1 MHRSRFRTG
10 ADFYKPA
17 LRAHSAAVPDTGHTE
32 TEENTPGWKPIRGCS
47 AFQRGNG
54 EDLRFTECRTD
65 PGSFLV
71 ALLAAQEGHA
81 GKTGSGEGR
90 ERQPQGGHIAGLG
103 NVGQRHVG
111 IFQIGTGDI
120 RGGSILIGD
129 VGTGDVGGGGILI
142 GDVGAAVIIVVV
154 IITAATAKNST
165 QLSPSVSNPR

>member
-1 MHRSRFRTG
+1 MFCLSTG
-10 ADFYKPA
+10 EWGG
-17 LRAHSAAVPDTGHTE
+17 SAVHGVPHQ
-32 TEENTPGWKPIRGCS
+32 I
-47 AFQRGNG
+47 
-54 EDLRFTECRTD
+54 

-129 VGTGDVGGGGILI
+129 VGTGDVGTGDIGGGGILI
-142 GDVGAAVIIVVV
+142 GDVGAAVIIVVI
-154 IITAATAKNST
+154 IITAAATAARASCWC
-165 QLSPSVSNPR
+165 S